1 LTGMFRIDKQ
11 TEAQISLLMITLL
24 WGTSFVVVK
33 DSLDYASP
41 LWFLFLR
48 FSLASAVLFLVYP
61 RILLGLTRTSMYRS
75 LVVGLF
81 LYAGFALQTAGLVH
95 TTPSKSAFITGCAV
109 PLVPLLNF
117 LVFRVSFRKP
127 VAIGIVLAVGGL
139 YLLTRPD
146 LSAFNQGD
154 VLTFGSAIAF
164 AFQII
169 YIGRYASRM
178 RYQDLAVFQIF
189 WALVLSLPVALL
201 VETPGLGYPLRVFAS
216 LAYLAVFCSALA
228 FLVQSRAQR
237 HVSAARTALIFAM
250 EPVFAAFASLLLW
263 NEVLL
268 AREWLGGGLIVAG
281 VIIGE
286 LPMLESRREHWART
300 DV

>member
-189 WALVLSLPVALL
+189 WALVLSLPVA
-201 VETPGLGYPLRVFAS
+201 
-216 LAYLAVFCSALA
+216 